1 MNRSL
6 TRPALATLAALPL
19 LAAAAAL
26 ALLTL
31 RDGPAAAQYALLLPM
46 AYLIGALPW
55 GYVALYLRRGID
67 IRDYG
72 SGRTGVSN
80 ALRTAGYRIAGL
92 VLLLDLAKGIA
103 AVLLARLLVGDA
115 AAEVAAGL
123 LALAGHN
130 WPVFLGFRGG
140 RGIAPGLG
148 GLAVMSPVAALAG
161 VLAFIPT
168 CLISRYLSLGSILGV
183 VAAGAALII
192 LALLNGLTPNFYL
205 LYGSVLGYNVFGITP
220 ALYLIYGLLGGSV
233 IIWQHRDNIQRLRQG
248 TERRIGNPATRIQ

>member
-31 RDGPAAAQYALLLPM
+31 RDGPAAAQYALLLPL

-115 AAEVAAGL
+115 VAEVAAGL

-205 LYGSVLGYNVFGITP
+205 LYGSVLGYNAFGITP